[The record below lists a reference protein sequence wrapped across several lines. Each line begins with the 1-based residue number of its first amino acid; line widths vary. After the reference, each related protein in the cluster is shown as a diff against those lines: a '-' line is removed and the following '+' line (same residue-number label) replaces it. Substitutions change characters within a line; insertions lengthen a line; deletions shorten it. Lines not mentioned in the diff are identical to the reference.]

1 VNHTNLDITNVWRHV
16 QCPMLI
22 YGNNQNCNRCKKLF
36 ALFRVYRK
44 RLGSGQKKY
53 IGPTLTPTRAS
64 RLQQMVKSKHSLQKS
79 NLRLIFINVIIFY
92 LISMF
97 NILILFVGNKILL
110 IM

>member
-1 VNHTNLDITNVWRHV
+1 MQKT
-16 QCPMLI
+16 
-22 YGNNQNCNRCKKLF
+22 
-36 ALFRVYRK
+36 VYRK

-79 NLRLIFINVIIFY
+79 NLMLIFIDVVIFY
-92 LISMF
+92 LISKF
-97 NILILFVGNKILL
+97 NSFILFVGNKILL